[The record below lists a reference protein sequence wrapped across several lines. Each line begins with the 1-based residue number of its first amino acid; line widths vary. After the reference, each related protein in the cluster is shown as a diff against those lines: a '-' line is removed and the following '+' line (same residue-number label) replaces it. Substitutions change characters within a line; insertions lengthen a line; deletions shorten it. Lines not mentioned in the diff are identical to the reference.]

1 MSDFDFSIDQELD
14 EIRGQEPKQK
24 KQVLQ
29 KKKQQKPE
37 RKDSSS
43 SSSPNSSTRV
53 QQQMQRK
60 PVDAANQSANSTQT
74 SEPEPEGFKVEQSHQ
89 EVMSGSAQTSKKK
102 VDPVNWKAFK
112 TLPNIFEH
120 VGGDRPV
127 RLNPDIR
134 KSQVSGLPEP
144 MLGLVQAILKE
155 KHNGAI
161 VTFPW
166 GDYEITEKNRVL
178 TTKSSLVRYLLLDAF
193 RDENGTHV
201 QYAKQ
206 WLVLNHPV
214 FDEGFNP
221 DTHLSPTSDELDIY
235 ALLYVSHQSNH
246 YGNYESSRKMT
257 TSEADHQI
265 SERIS
270 MVNMGMSR
278 LLDKI
283 TEQEKAFQAYTERS
297 NVLET
302 ILLLDRMGLLK
313 GGLPRDI
320 GEFVRVLEQNREQ
333 LKQTDTIIDNHI
345 HAEKQ
350 REKALLRDARIRQTA
365 KGQIKG

>member
-14 EIRGQEPKQK
+14 EIRGQEPKRK

-29 KKKQQKPE
+29 QKKKPKPE
-37 RKDSSS
+37 RKNGSSS
-43 SSSPNSSTRV
+43 SSNNSTHV
-53 QQQMQRK
+53 QQQMQGQ
-60 PVDAANQSANSTQT
+60 PSDAVNQSTKPTQV

-89 EVMSGSAQTSKKK
+89 EVMSGSATTSKKK
-102 VDPVNWKAFK
+102 VDPINWKAFR

-144 MLGLVQAILKE
+144 MLGLVQSILKE

-166 GDYEITEKNRVL
+166 GDYEITEKNRVF
-178 TTKSSLVRYLLLDAF
+178 TTKSSLIRYLLLDAF

-221 DTHLSPTSDELDIY
+221 ETHLTPTSDELDIY
-235 ALLYVSHQSNH
+235 ALLYVSHQLNY
-246 YGNYESSRKMT
+246 YGEHESSRKT
-257 TSEADHQI
+257 GVSEADHQI

-278 LLDKI
+278 ILDKI

-297 NVLET
+297 NTIET

-313 GGLPRDI
+313 GGLPRDV
-320 GEFVRVLEQNREQ
+320 GEFVRVLEQNRDQ
-333 LKQTDTIIDNHI
+333 LKQTDTIVNNHI
-345 HAEKQ
+345 YAEKQ